1 MGFASRVV
9 PERREWLGCQTN
21 CRLDVM
27 PLESRPRERLADQV
41 YGKLLEDIASG
52 GTSVGDRL
60 PTENQL
66 AENFGVSRPVVRE
79 ALTRLASDGFIAS
92 RQGAGTFVRNRP
104 PSRLLQFA
112 NAANLSNFLSSF
124 EVRIALE
131 GEASRLAAIRRS
143 SDDIARI
150 TVTIRELEAGIM
162 AGTATT
168 DSDFDFHRAIARA
181 SGNPLLL
188 EIVTAVLAPRAEPG
202 AGTMPGYIRGDRVL
216 DEHNRIAEAIIAG
229 QAESASLAMRYHID
243 QARIRLTDVERDL

>member
-1 MGFASRVV
+1 
-9 PERREWLGCQTN
+9 
-21 CRLDVM
+21 M

-112 NAANLSNFLSSF
+112 SASGLSDFLSSF

-131 GEASRLAAIRRS
+131 GESARLAAARRS
-143 SDDIARI
+143 DDDIARI
-150 TVTIRELEAGIM
+150 TATIRELEAGIA

-181 SGNPLLL
+181 SGNILLA
-188 EIVTAVLAPRAEPG
+188 EILTALLPPRAVEG
-202 AGTMPGYIRGDRVL
+202 AGNAPGFIRGDRVL

>member
-1 MGFASRVV
+1 MS
-9 PERREWLGCQTN
+9 
-21 CRLDVM
+21 
-27 PLESRPRERLADQV
+27 LESRPRERLADQV

-52 GTSVGDRL
+52 GKSVGDRL

-66 AENFGVSRPVVRE
+66 AENFGVSRPVIRE

-104 PSRLLQFA
+104 PSRLLRFA
-112 NAANLSNFLSSF
+112 SASGLSNFLSSF

-131 GEASRLAAIRRS
+131 GEAARLAALRRT
-143 SDDIARI
+143 DEDIARI
-150 TVTIRELEAGIM
+150 AATIRELETGIA

-168 DSDFDFHRAIARA
+168 DSDFDFHRAVARA
-181 SGNPLLL
+181 SGNILLA
-188 EIVTAVLAPRAEPG
+188 EILTALLPPRTEEG
-202 AGTMPGYIRGDRVL
+202 SGTAPGYLRGDRVL

-229 QAESASLAMRYHID
+229 QPESANLAMRYHID